1 MKISR
6 GLALT
11 LGALLLGGCG
21 AMGAHHGAGGPGHG
35 GPGHGGNR
43 ATATHGLTALQ
54 SPYTPAETMNRLDA
68 EVKKRNLA
76 VVARIDHAAAAQRI
90 GQTLRPT
97 ELLIFGNPQA
107 GTPLM
112 LCAQLAGIDLPMKAL
127 VWADA
132 AGQTWLGYND
142 PLWLMHRH
150 GQRDCPPAEQVGK
163 ALAGIAA
170 AVVAK

>member
-1 MKISR
+1 MTFSR
-6 GLALT
+6 TLVPA

-21 AMGAHHGAGGPGHG
+21 AMGGHHVAGHPS
-35 GPGHGGNR
+35 GHGGNQ
-43 ATATHGLTALQ
+43 ATATHGLVALK
-54 SPYTPAETMNRLDA
+54 SPHAPMETMNRLEA

-112 LCAQLAGIDLPMKAL
+112 LCAQITGIDLPMKAL

-142 PLWLMHRH
+142 PKWLMHRH
-150 GQRDCPPAEQVGK
+150 GSRDCPPAEAVGK

-170 AVVAK
+170 AAVAP

>member
-1 MKISR
+1 MMHSR
-6 GLALT
+6 RLVLT
-11 LGALLLGGCG
+11 LGVLLLGGCG
-21 AMGAHHGAGGPGHG
+21 AMGGHHGAGNHAA
-35 GPGHGGNR
+35 HGGNE
-43 ATATHGLTALQ
+43 ATATHGLVAMK
-54 SPYTPAETMNRLDA
+54 SPHAPAETMNRLEA

-112 LCAQLAGIDLPMKAL
+112 LCAQITGIDLPMKAL

-142 PLWLMHRH
+142 PTWLMHRH
-150 GQRDCPPAEQVGK
+150 GSRDCPPAEAVGK

-170 AVVAK
+170 AAVAP